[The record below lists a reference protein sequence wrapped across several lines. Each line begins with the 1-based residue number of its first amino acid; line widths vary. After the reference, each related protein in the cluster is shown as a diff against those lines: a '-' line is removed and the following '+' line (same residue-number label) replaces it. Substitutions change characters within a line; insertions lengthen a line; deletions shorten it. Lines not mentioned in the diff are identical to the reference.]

1 MPKDFKASQIRTSAL
16 VGSGTNSSKPGLLI
30 YSASDATN
38 FEGGYQADMLTNVG
52 DDVFL
57 FVSGAKNSRSGVSLF
72 GGDVVVSGTLYM
84 ERLVAEVD
92 LTTTG
97 SSLVSGSMFVSGGLT
112 VNDSRNG
119 VEGNG
124 LTVYGDG
131 EYKTLLDAAPNEN
144 AVYFLSGGAASSYD
158 ETTGLDV
165 AFYVSGAVGG
175 KDGSIRSI
183 AVFGGDVVISGS
195 LTDGEGNPIVGGNG
209 GGGGADSVGW
219 FSGSSATHGSL
230 GIQPN
235 YISTSGSLAITG
247 TLNALTDI
255 TVGTQI
261 AHDGD
266 DDTRLVFGNDII
278 NVYAGGD
285 EGIRFDGAQSI
296 VDVNNDQDTID
307 FRVRTTGKSDALKI
321 LGASDRVLILSG
333 GAASSVDEATAD
345 DVGFYVSGSIGSRGE
360 AGAYPSTAL
369 FGGDL
374 VVSGGLHVSG
384 STSSVVPVYIGAS
397 GDDGTNDPMLELRT
411 DKESGTSIDTAMKIS
426 SPKGMMVFDA
436 GNNVSTAG
444 MKFNVGGRGATFDID
459 GTGNAVFDVTV
470 GGNSSTQS
478 IDLVSEDGGIR
489 VRTESG
495 NRKIHL
501 ETDTSTLS
509 DSIHL
514 DSGVGGILLDV
525 DVASGKKIHLDVEST
540 DHDSIHLDTLGGVDV
555 DATGNVT
562 INSDSQVLIHS
573 GGAASSYDEAS
584 GLDVAFYVSGSIDSV
599 GTSTRGVALFG
610 GDLALSGALY
620 GVTPEDGTNNNELA
634 VVSDVIT
641 FSSTI
646 EDPENLG
653 SEVFFYVSGASPTGN
668 SGQPRVALFDGRLIT
683 SGNIRSVQNYPRTGS
698 HLVLNN
704 MTTTPG
710 EGGYVTF
717 DIIAGQDVQT
727 GDGTKFTIQKAG
739 PNNPYEAG
747 GPYANLLFARS
758 GSLILSV
765 GNDEDY
771 DGNQNFLLRDSLN
784 TNFMFT
790 TGSAPYGNALVTFLT
805 GALGFQAYEELGH
818 DVNFFVS
825 GAFGSQGTF
834 RRGTS
839 LFGGDVVTS
848 GSLHVEER
856 LTAYEISG
864 SLTNLTDGTSYLI
877 AGDNVTITSASNGSI
892 TISATGGGGG
902 SLAVSSG
909 STDVSS
915 VTGIDF
921 SRLGYV
927 MNLGSG
933 EIAVTGTIG
942 LPEDGTYSDGLFT
955 TFDSNTEI
963 GHAID
968 KINEVLYYLAPSPAP
983 NLSNIGNDGIAGTT
997 PVLLSIG
1004 STSTAGTSGY
1014 TLVGGSAGLGSAVDI
1029 NETYQVATSSNN
1041 IRMGVFTSV
1050 QDITGDL
1057 ADNVAQNAYANG
1069 IINYS
1074 GSAFGDADQG
1084 ALKLE
1089 INGSV
1094 VQSVDLT
1101 DSSAGNG
1108 QPGSGTGEQL
1118 DGNNNGFFQLS
1129 QTGSSVQSNGQEFGL
1144 FKYRTGKFRVAT
1156 GGGFQRTGWNYARVI
1171 QTVGGTDRTTNYIE
1185 WFNDTSNNGDPIVSN
1200 AEITNYNL
1208 GGSKFI
1214 SGIEYATGAEG
1225 QYLARIDRFYDNVYQ
1240 TNSITFGTTNV
1251 ETVGSQTVPVLSTD
1265 SDSRLDAIHLTASFQ
1280 VSETG
1285 IESGDLLSGSTTFN
1299 FSVSHPTKTNM
1310 VSTGSVESLHFL
1322 LFSGSSHANDQFED
1336 FIYEDKRLV
1345 SASYDT
1351 QANLATAVGTGYNS
1365 QFHVTSSE
1373 FGYGD
1378 GLVFFG
1384 GKLKAP
1390 VNTTN
1395 GGDFTSFP
1403 SSTSRQNGIQPDYS
1417 GLSSGTRTFFRAF
1430 RNESGAAANNF
1441 QLTLT
1446 GSGTTIVHTGTAL
1459 GTGNV
1464 RVFVKNPENTGYLDL
1479 GQAFK
1484 PVHELGR
1491 FQVLDYDGLRIGST
1505 FNDSVSGGGTAVNFG
1520 SFGTGSLANNEYMV
1534 LKIEAD
1540 AAWTGELDGM
1550 DVVFPAY
1557 DPSSVSQA
1565 PALDEL
1571 DITTSISTPSAKLS
1585 FGAGKTSGGPSNYIN
1600 VTGSSGVGGPYGF
1613 GTDVDFNGTYSS
1625 STNVG
1630 ANKRYGVNSTNLTTP
1645 DITGNLNGD
1654 VSQSGQNY
1662 SADAFRLAHTGTLS
1676 LYVNASGSGVSPI
1689 HSVDLATFPG
1699 AGNPGSGTGAS
1710 VNAQG
1715 SGFIELS
1722 IPTPAKSS
1730 GGLED
1735 FRYFHRTGKFKVAG
1749 ADQNAKGWNW
1759 VRVVHSVEGLPDSVT
1774 TFVEWV
1780 NDDDG
1785 NAIDVPAS
1793 ETGSMGSPS
1802 YYYQSG
1808 VKYFNP
1814 SVTTSG
1820 SVNFRVADAYTNVYS
1835 FSSTALQ
1842 FSLSNATAQSMT
1854 VSGSAIVETLDSSL
1868 TSNGT
1873 SLPDL
1878 TSTGDVTA
1886 DIFVTGAISYTGG
1899 QSLPG
1904 DASPLS
1910 AFDTESMTV
1919 TLTAKH
1925 PIDSN
1930 ATRAQVFNNFL
1941 SYSGSAGVSNINTV
1955 ERFTGE
1961 FFRAQSG
1968 SFANQSAADGLGWN
1982 STESLV
1988 GADAGHNT
1996 GLIVY
2001 GNNGSNTGYLISPK
2015 SSALPNGGDF
2025 RTATDLTSPLNNVN
2039 YTGATGERHF
2049 FRTFKNN
2056 TTSDQ
2061 AVITMVVKGDAT
2073 LVPRTGSGSASLGAN
2088 KNVYIFVKI
2097 PGKTGWLDV
2106 AKAADG
2112 TITDGGGALQG
2123 DRDATIDSGG
2133 ASNEVTFSTAF
2144 IGGDPSSNG
2153 SGEHFCIAI
2162 HADADWTGYIN
2173 EVSITY

>member
-124 LTVYGDG
+124 LTVYGDS
-131 EYKTLLDAAPNEN
+131 EYKTLLDAAPDEN

-165 AFYVSGAVGG
+165 AFYVSGTVGG
-175 KDGSIRSI
+175 KDGSIRSV

-195 LTDGEGNPIVGGNG
+195 LTDGDGNPIVGGG
-209 GGGGADSVGW
+209 GGSGGGVDSVGW
-219 FSGSSATHGSL
+219 FSGSSAVHGDL
-230 GIQPN
+230 GVQPN
-235 YISTSGSLAITG
+235 YISTSGSLAVTG

-266 DDTRLVFGNDII
+266 DDTRLVFGSDII
-278 NVYAGGD
+278 NVYAGNA
-285 EGIRFDGAQSI
+285 EGLRVDGAQRI
-296 VDVNNDQDTID
+296 VDVNNDQDSID

-321 LGASDRVLILSG
+321 LGASGRVLILSG

-384 STSSVVPVYIGAS
+384 STSAVVPVYIGSS
-397 GDDGTNDPMLELRT
+397 GDNGGSDPMIEIRS
-411 DKESGTSIDTAMKIS
+411 DKNSTAAADTAIKIS
-426 SPKGMMVFDA
+426 TPTGMLLLDNA
-436 GNNVSTAG
+436 GDNAG
-444 MKFNVGGRGATFDID
+444 FRSNTGGRGVDFNVNGGALTNP
-459 GTGNAVFDVTV
+459 TFDVTV
-470 GGNSSTQS
+470 DNSTSDFS
-478 IDLVSEDGGIR
+478 INLRTNDGGI
-489 VRTESG
+489 
-495 NRKIHL
+495 K
-501 ETDTSTLS
+501 
-509 DSIHL
+509 L
-514 DSGVGGILLDV
+514 DLD
-525 DVASGKKIHLDVEST
+525 ATSGKKIHMDVESE
-540 DHDSIHLDTLGGVDV
+540 DADSIHLDTQGGVFIESQLKVDIDATQDV
-555 DATGNVT
+555 DIDSSNNVT
-562 INSDSQVLIHS
+562 LNGIQVLIHS

-653 SEVFFYVSGASPTGN
+653 SEVFFYVSGAAPTGN
-668 SGQPRVALFDGRLIT
+668 SGQPRVALFDGRLIS

-825 GAFGSQGTF
+825 GAFGSQGTSN
-834 RRGTS
+834 RGTS

-864 SLTNLTDGTSYLI
+864 SLTNLTDGTSYLV

-955 TFDSNTEI
+955 TFDSHTEI

-983 NLSNIGNDGIAGTT
+983 NLSNIGNDGLAGTS

-1014 TLVGGSAGLGSAVDI
+1014 TLVGGSAGFGAAVDI

-1041 IRMGVFTSV
+1041 IRMGVFTSL

-1057 ADNVAQNAYANG
+1057 ADNVSQNAYSNG

-1084 ALKLE
+1084 TLKLE

-1094 VQSVDLT
+1094 VQSVDLST
-1101 DSSAGNG
+1101 DAAGTG

-1265 SDSRLDAIHLTASFQ
+1265 SDSRLDSIHLTASFQ

-1322 LFSGSSHANDQFED
+1322 LFSGSSRANDQFED

-1345 SASYDT
+1345 SASHDT
-1351 QANLATAVGTGYNS
+1351 QANLAMAVGSGYNS

-1403 SSTSRQNGIQPDYS
+1403 SSTSRQNGAQPDYS

-1484 PVHELGR
+1484 PVHETGG

-1520 SFGTGSLANNEYMV
+1520 SFGTGSLANNDYMV

-1540 AAWTGELDGM
+1540 AAWTGDLEGM
-1550 DVVFPAY
+1550 DVIFPAF

-1565 PALDEL
+1565 PALDEI
-1571 DITTSISTPSAKLS
+1571 DITTSISAPSAKLS

-1600 VTGSSGVGGPYGF
+1600 VTGSSGAGGPYGF
-1613 GTDVDFNGTYSS
+1613 GTDVDYNGTYSS

-1699 AGNPGSGTGAS
+1699 AGNPGSGTGTS

-1722 IPTPAKSS
+1722 IPAPAKSS

-1749 ADQNAKGWNW
+1749 ADQNSKGWNW

-1785 NAIDVPAS
+1785 NAIDVPSS
-1793 ETGSMGSPS
+1793 ETGSMGAPS

-1878 TSTGDVTA
+1878 TETGDVTA
-1886 DIFVTGAISYTGG
+1886 DIFVTGAIRYTGG

-1910 AFDTESMTV
+1910 SFDTESMTV

-1930 ATRAQVFNNFL
+1930 ASRAQVFNNFL

-1968 SFANQSAADGLGWN
+1968 SFSNQSAADGLGWD

-2073 LVPRTGSGSASLGAN
+2073 LVPRTGSGSALLGSN

-2123 DRDATIDSGG
+2123 DRDATIDAGG

-2144 IGGDPSSNG
+2144 IGGDPSSDG